1 MSAKTPR
8 LVNYEP
14 LFRKAEAA
22 MQTRAA
28 AVRGTTSYKRKLDAI
43 TEAASRD
50 AVPGDRYLREVERVL
65 DSFEGFKRSDA
76 QKDFHRAFITAV
88 LPHIYGPADFERYG
102 ERIKRERGVEEMQ
115 QEVLVCCP
123 RRFGKTTAVS
133 MFVAAL
139 LYCVPDTWIS
149 CFSTGQRAS
158 TTLLDQAA
166 RFFNTLPGA
175 KDKILKKNQEQFFT
189 RTYLFLAPRGLIRVP
204 QVELTAVTSDGF
216 TAFRAAWL
224 DSRCVRLK
232 FLSRGSD
239 ARAGSRCASISHSR
253 AIRHAGNRN
262 VAAIDRIRQHQFIFG
277 ILSFESWSA

>member
-189 RTYLFLAPRGLIRVP
+189 RGV
-204 QVELTAVTSDGF
+204 D
-216 TAFRAAWL
+216 
-224 DSRCVRLK
+224 
-232 FLSRGSD
+232 GSD
-239 ARAGSRCASISHSR
+239 IRRFHSFPSSVAGLKVRAYGLSPPSHNTR
-253 AIRHAGNRN
+253 PGTRRQGDYPRRG
-262 VAAIDRIRQHQFIFG
+262 VAA
-277 ILSFESWSA
+277 